1 MKQMHGLT
9 KTVGRFATFEYQKY
23 NIQKQIKYYRRN
35 LSINMIAVD
44 NQPIIMDNQT
54 VISDITDMNDSNTI
68 NSFVIE
74 DKMDEIIQV
83 FNNEANKLNID
94 VIKEKAKEQG
104 LSGLSK
110 LKKPEIIQM
119 LEVEFGKLLP
129 LLKEKKINEL
139 KNICKGYGIKGMTGA
154 KKDMMIYRILMH
166 CSVFFLFTIT
176 LVPDTDVEV
185 NMKNEQ
191 NDTIE
196 QLEKQKLDIEMK
208 IKEELRIKEE
218 KRIENEQRIKLEAEQ
233 KKEEKRMREEA
244 DKKQKETEEANR
256 LKEEAK
262 KKKQSIPKNVR
273 VIVWNHYISED
284 IIKHKCLCC
293 KKVTICN
300 TNFEVGHVI
309 SEKNG
314 GTHEINNLR
323 PICFSCNH
331 SMGTENMIDFVVKYG
346 LYIG

>member
-1 MKQMHGLT
+1 MINVL
-9 KTVGRFATFEYQKY
+9 
-23 NIQKQIKYYRRN
+23 
-35 LSINMIAVD
+35 NMIAFD
-44 NQPIIMDNQT
+44 NQPTPFDNQT
-54 VISDITDMNDSNTI
+54 IISDITDNNETNTI

-74 DKMDEIIQV
+74 DKMNEILQA
-83 FNNEANKLNID
+83 FNNEAIKLNID
-94 VIKEKAKEQG
+94 SVKEKAKELG

-110 LKKPEIIQM
+110 LKKPEIIQL
-119 LEVEFGKLLP
+119 LEVEFVKLLP
-129 LLKEKKINEL
+129 VLKEKKMNEL
-139 KNICKGYGIKGMTGA
+139 KNICKCYGVKGTAGA
-154 KKDMMIYRILMH
+154 KKDMMIYKILMH
-166 CSVFFLFTIT
+166 CTGSFMFTIT
-176 LVPDTDVEV
+176 VVSEADAEITA
-185 NMKNEQ
+185 KNEQ

-196 QLEKQKLDIEMK
+196 QLEKQKLGIEMK
-208 IKEELRIKEE
+208 IKEEIRLQEEKRIETEQKIKEE
-218 KRIENEQRIKLEAEQ
+218 KRLEDE
-233 KKEEKRMREEA
+233 
-244 DKKQKETEEANR
+244 KKQKETDASNQI
-256 LKEEAK
+256 KEDAK

>member
-1 MKQMHGLT
+1 M
-9 KTVGRFATFEYQKY
+9 
-23 NIQKQIKYYRRN
+23 IN
-35 LSINMIAVD
+35 LSIKMIAVD
-44 NQPIIMDNQT
+44 NQIIPLDNQT
-54 VISDITDMNDSNTI
+54 VISDITDNNEINTI

-74 DKMDEIIQV
+74 EKMDEILQA
-83 FNNEANKLNID
+83 FNNEVNKLNID
-94 VIKEKAKEQG
+94 SVKEKAKELG

-110 LKKPEIIQM
+110 MKKPEIIKL
-119 LEVEFGKLLP
+119 LEVEFVKLLP
-129 LLKEKKINEL
+129 LLKDKKMHEV
-139 KNICKGYGIKGMTGA
+139 KNICKYYGLKGITGV
-154 KKDMMIYRILMH
+154 KKDVMIYKILMH
-166 CSVFFLFTIT
+166 CSASFIFTIT
-176 LVPDTDVEV
+176 VVPEAEVEV

-191 NDTIE
+191 NGTIE
-196 QLEKQKLDIEMK
+196 QLEKQKLEIEMK
-208 IKEELRIKEE
+208 IKEEMRIKEE
-218 KRIENEQRIKLEAEQ
+218 KRIENELRLKLEAEQ
-233 KKEEKRMREEA
+233 KMKEEKRVENE
-244 DKKQKETEEANR
+244 KKQKEVEEANR